1 MFEIISRGGLLPFG
15 VATPLLILF
24 GALMLVGL
32 VILHELGHFYAARK
46 SGVEVEEFGIGF
58 PPKAKTLGV
67 KNGTEYT
74 LNWLPL
80 GGFVRLKGE
89 HDSDTGK
96 GTYGAASLKNKVKIM
111 VAGVIVNA
119 VTAVIL
125 LSIVAAVSLPQVLG
139 DKQFSVAS
147 DTHIT
152 KHDVVIAYVLPGS
165 PAEKGGI
172 SVEDKLLSFTPEK
185 CETDTCQQDVKESG
199 DVRKIT
205 PTLAGQ
211 TVIVKYKDASEN
223 NVQKELRTSLLSDE
237 EIAQSKTA
245 NEQCR
250 AAGTK
255 AQDCPQTQSYFGVV
269 PDDYIEQ
276 RATWSAPIVGVVFS
290 AQIVQETFVNFGTVI
305 AGLFRG
311 DTTAAQDQVTGVLG
325 IGYILSELASRGF
338 MSVLFLTAVISLS
351 LAIMNVLPIPAL
363 DGGRLFVTLIFR
375 FFKKPLTKELEEKI
389 HGSGFAFLMVLF
401 LLVTFLDVKRFIL
414 N

>member
-1 MFEIISRGGLLPFG
+1 
-15 VATPLLILF
+15 
-24 GALMLVGL
+24 MLVGL

-46 SGVEVEEFGIGF
+46 SGVDVEEFGVGF

-111 VAGVIVNA
+111 VAGVVVNA
-119 VTAVIL
+119 ITAVIL
-125 LSIVAAVSLPQVLG
+125 LSIVAAVSLPKVLG

-152 KHDVVIAYVLPGS
+152 KHDVVIAYIVPGS
-165 PAEKGGI
+165 PAQKGGLE
-172 SVEDKLLSFTPEK
+172 VEDKLISVSPTQ
-185 CETDTCQQDVKESG
+185 CYADCTRQVKESA

-205 PTLAGQ
+205 PALAGEEV
-211 TVIVKYKDASEN
+211 TIRYKDNSEN
-223 NVQKELRTSLLSDE
+223 DAEKELTTTLLNDE
-237 EIAQSKTA
+237 QISASRSEAESCEASGKKI
-245 NEQCR
+245 E
-250 AAGTK
+250 
-255 AQDCPQTQSYFGVV
+255 DCPSEQSYLGIV

-290 AQIVQETFVNFGTVI
+290 GQIIQETFVNFGRVI
-305 AGLFRG
+305 GGLFKG
-311 DTTAAQDQVTGVLG
+311 DTSAAQDQVTGVLG
-325 IGYILSELASRGF
+325 IGYILGELANRGF

-375 FFKKPLTKELEEKI
+375 FFKKPLTKEVEERI
-389 HGSGFAFLMVLF
+389 HGSGFAILMILF
-401 LLVTFLDVKRFIL
+401 LLVTVLDVKRFIL

>member
-1 MFEIISRGGLLPFG
+1 
-15 VATPLLILF
+15 
-24 GALMLVGL
+24 MLVGL

-58 PPKAKTLGV
+58 PPKAKTLGK

-89 HDSDTGK
+89 HDADTGE

-111 VAGVIVNA
+111 VAGVLVNA

-125 LSIVAAVSLPQVLG
+125 ISIVAAVSLPKVLG

-152 KHDVVIAYVLPGS
+152 KHDVVIAYVVPDS
-165 PAEKGGI
+165 PAEKGGLD
-172 SVEDKLLSFTPEK
+172 VEDKLLSVTPNT
-185 CETDTCQQDVKESG
+185 CDTDNCAQEIKESA
-199 DVRKIT
+199 DVRRIT
-205 PTLAGQ
+205 PGLAGQ
-211 TVIVKYKDASEN
+211 SVTVHYKDASDN
-223 NVQKELRTSLLSDE
+223 NMIREFQTTFLSDE
-237 EIAQSKTA
+237 QIEQSKSA
-245 NEQCR
+245 FEQCKM
-250 AAGTK
+250 AGTG
-255 AQDCPQTQSYFGVV
+255 AQDCPQTQSYLGVV

-290 AQIVQETFVNFGTVI
+290 AQIIRETFVNFGTVI

-311 DTTAAQDQVTGVLG
+311 DTSAAQDQVTGVLG
-325 IGYILSELASRGF
+325 IGYILGELANRGF

-389 HGSGFAFLMVLF
+389 HGSGFALLMVLF